1 MSTTH
6 VVALREIAAGLVAL
20 DARLDQIAAL
30 EPNWDGRGAPP
41 VDRALLRAVRAWS
54 QDLPGWAF
62 ATPPAVVP
70 LSSGGLQLEWRF
82 ADRLLELEFETSDQ
96 LHFLRW
102 HPARGIDE
110 EDTFPATDRS
120 RAEQLVAWVTHGG

>member
-54 QDLPGWAF
+54 QDMPGWAF

-102 HPARGIDE
+102 HPAREIDE